1 MTNGELLN
9 IIEQMGKNGGPTI
22 GEIAANA
29 GLNRSYLSTFIN
41 LDKSKPVTKVML
53 RKLRNAYPAYFGETN
68 KSNDQFAIKD
78 SNTDN
83 QAIIIDHSLFLQLIA
98 EKEARRLDAEEKAK
112 QAREDLMD
120 AKEEKKELLAIIKEN
135 LTALQISSAKN
146 QEYLVKIYD
155 EQTSDDLVM
164 MDNQDVLVKN
174 PKGTSAEKSGKYQV
188 KLATARKEAQQSSGK
203 GRRMKAGK

>member
-1 MTNGELLN
+1 
-9 IIEQMGKNGGPTI
+9 MGKNGGPTI

-29 GLNRSYLSTFIN
+29 GLNRSYLSSFIN
-41 LDKSKPVTKVML
+41 QAESKPVTKVML
-53 RKLRNAYPAYFGETN
+53 RKLRNAYPAYFAETN
-68 KSNDQFAIKD
+68 KSNDQHATKD

-146 QEYLVKIYD
+146 QEYLIKIWD

-164 MDNQDVLVKN
+164 MNNDDLAAGN
-174 PKGTSAEKSGKYQV
+174 PEGTSAGISGMYQA
-188 KLATARKEAQQSSGK
+188 KLATARKGVPRKSGTGKQQ
-203 GRRMKAGK
+203 KAGK